1 MIFPDITFLIL
12 RKTFTYLFIF
22 TFIISSP
29 LLKSQSRISGKVA
42 DSESGEV
49 LISATVQ
56 LFNPNQKT
64 SYPIRGTS
72 TNIYGLFSLPGINRG
87 DYLLTVQNIGYKTKN
102 INIVITDSIKNLYY
116 DVRLVMSSLE
126 LNEVIV
132 KSKRDSNFS
141 ISSVEISPA
150 FLERLPSKGGEID
163 LFGALQ
169 HIPGVTTSTEM
180 SNGLYVR
187 GGSPDQTLTMIDGVV
202 IYNPFHLG
210 GFATTFNTDAIKN
223 IKLNKGGFPAEY
235 GGRLSSIL
243 DITLKEGSRS
253 KFSGSGALGLIGSRV
268 NVEGPLSD
276 NASFIIAGRI
286 NYLNNVQPLISN
298 SEVIPLY
305 NFYDLNAKFNYYVSD
320 FDKISIS
327 GFISNDNLGQSKE
340 SKDADY
346 NINWSNAT
354 LSLNWLNITSDSK
367 FTKLSL
373 NYTKYNFNT
382 LIQDIV
388 PNSFRQDFYS
398 NSAIQDFTI
407 KGDGSYISTETH
419 TLKTGIEFTFH
430 NFNLINNDYYI
441 TALLSDQ
448 RYITNLNSFESSAYV
463 QDEWK
468 ILPLLNA
475 NIGIRIYAFPEAR
488 FFKPEPRIALS
499 YALSDKTFIKAA
511 FATGSQF
518 LHLITRN
525 DVLLP
530 TDIWFPST
538 SVIKPSNA
546 RQYIAGIETQF
557 AEGEYLL
564 TIEGYYKEMF
574 NLYEYSDTATF
585 TIEAPIEQQLT
596 RGRGNASGLEIFF
609 NKRTGSL
616 TGWIGYTLAWTRRF
630 FDEINNGQPF
640 YPRYDRRH
648 DISIALVYDLFENV
662 DMGATWTYGTGQAF
676 TMPTGEYFYT
686 GVFSNSQNQNNL
698 FLDYTGRNEYRLPA
712 YHKLDL
718 NITYKFQW
726 SGLPFD
732 LALNIYN
739 VYNHSNPL
747 GRYLSFQNNPSTN
760 KPEPVLKQFTLF
772 PMLPS
777 LSLGVKF

>member
-1 MIFPDITFLIL
+1 MGMINKNIQTIFFIVSFV
-12 RKTFTYLFIF
+12 YLFNFNICPQ
-22 TFIISSP
+22 T
-29 LLKSQSRISGKVA
+29 RISGKVTDA
-42 DSESGEV
+42 ESGEV
-49 LISATVQ
+49 LISSTIQ
-56 LFNPNQKT
+56 LFGSSPK
-64 SYPIRGTS
+64 SSHPVRGTS
-72 TNIYGLFSLPGINRG
+72 TNIYGLFSLPNVKPGS
-87 DYLLTVQNIGYKTKN
+87 YLLSAQCIGYKTNQTKIEISDTTQN
-102 INIVITDSIKNLYY
+102 IYLNIQLK
-116 DVRLVMSSLE
+116 SSGIE
-126 LNEVIV
+126 LGEVIV
-132 KSKRDSNFS
+132 SSKRDSNFS

-169 HIPGVTTSTEM
+169 HIPGVTTSSEL

-210 GFATTFNTDAIKN
+210 GFATSFNTDAVKN
-223 IKLNKGGFPAEY
+223 IKLDKGGFPAEY
-235 GGRLSSIL
+235 GGRLSSVL

-253 KFSGSGALGLIGSRV
+253 KYSGSAAIGLIGSRA
-268 NVEGPLSD
+268 NLEGPLSD
-276 NASFIIAGRI
+276 NASFIIAGRV
-286 NYLNNVQPLISN
+286 NYLKNVEPLITN
-298 SEVIPLY
+298 SEVVPLY
-305 NFYDLNAKFNYYVSD
+305 NFYDLNAKVNYYLSD
-320 FDKISIS
+320 FDKISIA
-327 GFISNDNLGQSKE
+327 GFISNDNLGQPKNSQ
-340 SKDADY
+340 DANY

-398 NSAIQDFTI
+398 NSGIQDFTI

-419 TLKTGIEFTFH
+419 SLKTGIEFTFH
-430 NFNLINNDYYI
+430 NFNLINNDYYA
-441 TALLSDQ
+441 TALLSDE
-448 RYITNLNSFESSAYV
+448 RYITNLNSFEASAYA
-463 QDEWK
+463 QDEWR
-468 ILPLLNA
+468 ITPLLILNM
-475 NIGIRIYAFPEAR
+475 GIRIYAFPEAR
-488 FFKPEPRIALS
+488 YFSPEPRISIS
-499 YALSDKTFIKAA
+499 YALTDKTFLKAA
-511 FATGSQF
+511 FATGNQF

-530 TDIWFPST
+530 TDMWFPST
-538 SVIKPSNA
+538 TVIKPSNA
-546 RQYIAGIETQF
+546 RQYILGIETQSND
-557 AEGEYLL
+557 GEYLL
-564 TIEGYYKEMF
+564 TVEGYYKEMF

-596 RGRGNASGLEIFF
+596 RGRGNASGMEIFF
-609 NKRTGSL
+609 NKRTGDL

-630 FDEINNGQPF
+630 FDEINGGQPF

-662 DMGATWTYGTGQAF
+662 DFGATWTYGTGQAF
-676 TMPTGEYFYT
+676 TMPTGEYYFT
-686 GVFSNSQNQNNL
+686 GVFANANAQNQNNL
-698 FLDYTGRNEYRLPA
+698 FLDYTGRNDYRLPA

-718 NITYKFQW
+718 NLTYKFLW
-726 SGLPFD
+726 YNLPFD

-739 VYNHSNPL
+739 AYNQSNPL
-747 GRYLSFQNNPSTN
+747 GRYLSFENNPATN

-772 PMLPS
+772 PFLPT
-777 LSLGVKF
+777 LSIGVKF